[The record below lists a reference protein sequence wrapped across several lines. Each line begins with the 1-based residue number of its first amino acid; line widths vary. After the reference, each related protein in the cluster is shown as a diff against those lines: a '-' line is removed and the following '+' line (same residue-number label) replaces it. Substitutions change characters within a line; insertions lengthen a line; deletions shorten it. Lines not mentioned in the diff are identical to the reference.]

1 MLVCLEDRCIAV
13 VGVEKH
19 TMAKVATF
27 GYNVSR
33 TPKPLYLCIAA
44 NLTDID
50 VKELCLI
57 L

>member
-1 MLVCLEDRCIAV
+1 LEDRCIAV

-19 TMAKVATF
+19 TMAKVTTF